1 MIKQKFRRGM
11 SALLAMILLGQSA
24 PAALAAVEDT
34 TAEGSIAITDQ
45 IFPDA
50 AFRKWLGNP
59 AHINGYG
66 ADGVLTAEEL
76 SDIRSIDVA
85 NQNLTTLQG
94 IEVFSALESLNCK
107 NNMLTSLDVS
117 QNTGLKYLHCAFNR
131 ISSLDVSGLKEL
143 ISLNCESNGMTALNL
158 TGCSALEI
166 IYCRNNNLPVVDF
179 STNTKLKFIETF
191 DNKLTDVD
199 LSMLSELE
207 FVHLDH
213 NRLTHLDLSRN
224 TNLSPIGS
232 GFVARNNWLETL
244 TLPVSSSLVVEASV
258 YDEQDPKVGH
268 ERTEWYLDTNFT
280 QPVPDELPANGQ
292 TLYVKWLPN
301 DYTIYFSS
309 NGGSGSMPSQAAV
322 WDTELVL
329 PNNEFSRWGYQFTGW
344 KNTFGNGKIYSAQET
359 VKNLGGEIQGDRVT
373 LYAQWKPIQYHIAFA
388 ENGGSGQMDPITAEY
403 DQVQNLPD
411 CTFTPPDGMEFAG
424 WSLTQGGAVR
434 YKNQASVRN
443 LTAQEGDTVTLYAVW
458 REPVVN
464 QYLQKLDQAF
474 FAYVPTDYTAQDWAE
489 LVAQYEAARTQM
501 ASADEQQLVTLL
513 SQAKREMAQVLTL
526 TKRIEQVTLLWRSTY
541 GEVIGQIDGQAITE
555 ANAVSIGT
563 AAEQALEG
571 LTPEFVAAQTN
582 LKDEE
587 DCQLVAASAVQQV
600 EEIMQGLRR
609 LTEAA
614 QWAAALNGLSTR
626 TMSEVTATW
635 LPVYENAIAEAK
647 MHTAQLQTA
656 LLDALQQRAELSQQ
670 KQQAVA
676 QLHMDH
682 SSYDPSHYTEEGIQ
696 QLDSILHTAVAA
708 IEQASSVSDVKA
720 LLSRAQEDLRAVP
733 DINHQTPPDSGA
745 GGDDGD
751 DNNGGGGSTGGGGS
765 AGGGNDG
772 SPTPPEEV
780 PDSILNLSVSGT
792 VDSTGK
798 VYNAQISADNL
809 SKSVQTV
816 LQAAQTA
823 GTAPAI
829 HIAVTSDAAETVQL
843 ALSTNA
849 LAQLGAHKQATF
861 GMETPIGAI
870 TLDAAAL
877 VSIANW
883 AENRTITMTLT
894 KAAQSRRDSDTS
906 QSLWAWRISCDEKE
920 LTALHGGQAEVSIP
934 YTLSVQQNAAC
945 VIIHTQNA
953 AGGWSEVQTSYDI
966 QRQMA
971 HFVTAAPCVFT
982 VGYDAT
988 MAWSGSFADVDKQ
1001 AWYYP
1006 AVRYVCYYGM
1016 MNGTSAESF
1025 APESEFSRAQMAQI
1039 LYNME
1044 GRPQTIQA
1052 MYTDVSQD
1060 AWYATAISWAMQSGI
1075 LTGYGD
1081 GRVGPDD
1088 PITRE
1093 QLAAILYRYAGQ
1105 KGYDTSA
1112 QADLSGFAD
1121 ADAVSAY
1128 ARLPLSWAHAAG
1140 VVNGTDAI
1148 TLDPNGTATRA
1159 QAATMLMRFHK
1170 TI

>member
-1 MIKQKFRRGM
+1 MMKHKLRRGM
-11 SALLAMILLGQSA
+11 SALLATILLGQCA
-24 PAALAAVEDT
+24 PAALAAPEDT
-34 TAEGSIAITDQ
+34 TVGEAIAITEK

-50 AFRKWLGNP
+50 AFRKWLEHPG
-59 AHINGYG
+59 HINGYG

-76 SDIRSIDVA
+76 ADIRSIDVT

-107 NNMLTSLDVS
+107 NNVLTALDVS
-117 QNTGLKYLHCAFNR
+117 QNTGLKHLHCAFNR

-143 ISLNCESNGMTALNL
+143 ISLNCESNGMTKLDL

-199 LSMLSELE
+199 LSMLSALE

-213 NRLTHLDLSRN
+213 NRLTHLDLSHN

-258 YDEQDPKVGH
+258 YDEQDPKPGY
-268 ERTEWYLDTNFT
+268 ERTAWYLDADFT

-301 DYTIYFSS
+301 DYTIYFSA
-309 NGGSGSMPSQAAV
+309 NGGSGTMPSQATV
-322 WDTELVL
+322 WDTELIL
-329 PNNEFSRWGYQFTGW
+329 PNNGFSRLGYQFTGW
-344 KNTFGNGKIYSAQET
+344 KNTFGDGKIYAAQET

-388 ENGGSGQMDPITAEY
+388 ENGGSGQMDTITAAY

-411 CTFTPPDGMEFAG
+411 CTFTAPEGMEFAG

-434 YKNQASVRN
+434 YKNQAFVRN
-443 LTAQEGDTVTLYAVW
+443 LTAQEGDIVTLYAVW

-464 QYLQKLDQAF
+464 QYLQQLDQAF
-474 FAYVPTDYTAQDWAE
+474 FAYVPTNYTAQDWAE
-489 LVAQYEAARTQM
+489 LAARYEAARTQL
-501 ASADEQQLVTLL
+501 AAADEEQLETLL
-513 SQAKREMAQVLTL
+513 SQAKSKMAQVPTL
-526 TKRIEQVTLLWRSTY
+526 TKRIEQAALLWRNTY
-541 GEVIGQIDGQAITE
+541 GEVIGQIDGQAISE

-563 AAEQALEG
+563 AAEEASEG
-571 LTPEFVAAQTN
+571 LTAEFIAVQTD

-587 DCQLVAASAVQQV
+587 DRQLVAASTVQQV
-600 EEIMQGLRR
+600 EEVMQGLRR
-609 LTEAA
+609 LTAAA
-614 QWAAALNGLSTR
+614 QWAAALNGISTR

-635 LPVYENAIAEAK
+635 LSVYENAIVEAQ
-647 MHTAQLQTA
+647 MYTSQLQAA

-676 QLHMDH
+676 QLHMEH

-696 QLDSILHTAVAA
+696 QLDNILHTAIAA

-720 LLSRAQEDLRAVP
+720 LLTRAQEDLRTVP
-733 DINHQTPPDSGA
+733 DNSPQTPPDSGA
-745 GGDDGD
+745 GGNDGD
-751 DNNGGGGSTGGGGS
+751 NNNGGGGSTGGN
-765 AGGGNDG
+765 NDV
-772 SPTPPEEV
+772 SPTPPEEL
-780 PDSILNLSVSGT
+780 PDSILNLPVTGT
-792 VDSTGK
+792 MDSTGK
-798 VYNAQISADNL
+798 IYNAQISADSL
-809 SKSVQTV
+809 SKFVQTA
-816 LQAAQTA
+816 LQAAQAA

-861 GMETPIGAI
+861 VMETSIGSI
-870 TLDAAAL
+870 SLDAAAL
-877 VSIANW
+877 VSVANW

-894 KAAQSRRDSDTS
+894 EAAQSRQAGDTS
-906 QSLWAWRISCDEKE
+906 QSLWAWRILCDEKE
-920 LTALHGGQAEVSIP
+920 LTELHGGHAEVSIP
-934 YTLSVQQNAAC
+934 YTLGAQQNAAC
-945 VIIHTQNA
+945 VIIRTQNT
-953 AGGWSEVQTSYDI
+953 AGGWSEAQTSYDI
-966 QRQMA
+966 QHQMA
-971 HFVTAAPCVFT
+971 RFVAAAPCVFT
-982 VGYDAT
+982 VGYDDT
-988 MAWSGSFADVDKQ
+988 MAWLGSFVDVDKQ

-1016 MNGTSAESF
+1016 MNGTSTESF
-1025 APESEFSRAQMAQI
+1025 APESGFSRAQMAQI
-1039 LYNME
+1039 LYNLE
-1044 GRPQTIQA
+1044 GRPQTVQA
-1052 MYTDVSQD
+1052 KCTDVSQD
-1060 AWYATAISWAMQSGI
+1060 AWYAAAISWAMKSGI

-1093 QLAAILYRYAGQ
+1093 QLAVTLYRYVGQ
-1105 KGYDTSA
+1105 KGYDISA
-1112 QADLSGFAD
+1112 QGDLSNFAD
-1121 ADAVSAY
+1121 ADAISAY
-1128 ARLPLSWAHAAG
+1128 ARLPLAWAHASG
-1140 VVNGTDAI
+1140 IVNGIDAA
-1148 TLDPNGTATRA
+1148 TLAPDSTATRA
-1159 QAATMLMRFHK
+1159 QAATMLMRFHQ
-1170 TI
+1170 TV

>member
-1 MIKQKFRRGM
+1 MIKQKLRRGM
-11 SALLAMILLGQSA
+11 SALLAMILLGQCA
-24 PAALAAVEDT
+24 PAALAAAGDT
-34 TAEGSIAITDQ
+34 TVEGSIAITDQ

-50 AFRKWLGNP
+50 AFRKWLENP

-66 ADGVLTAEEL
+66 ADGVLTTEEL
-76 SDIRSIDVA
+76 ADIRSIDVA

-107 NNMLTSLDVS
+107 NNMLTALDVS

-131 ISSLDVSGLKEL
+131 IASLDVSGLKEL

-158 TGCSALEI
+158 TGCSAMEI

-213 NRLTHLDLSRN
+213 NRLTHLDLSYN

-258 YDEQDPKVGH
+258 YDEQDPKVGY
-268 ERTEWYLDTNFT
+268 ERTAWYVDANFT

-301 DYTIYFSS
+301 DYTIHFSA
-309 NGGSGSMPSQAAV
+309 NGGSGSMPSHAAV

-329 PNNEFSRWGYQFTGW
+329 PNNEFSRWGYQFNGW
-344 KNTFGNGKIYSAQET
+344 KNTFGDGKIYSAQET

-388 ENGGSGQMDPITAEY
+388 QNGGSGQMDTITAAY

-411 CTFTPPDGMEFAG
+411 CTFTPPKGMEFAG

-443 LTAQEGDTVTLYAVW
+443 LTAQEGDTITLYAVW

-464 QYLQKLDQAF
+464 QYLQQLDQAF
-474 FAYVPTDYTAQDWAE
+474 FAYVPTNYTAQDWAE
-489 LVAQYEAARTQM
+489 LSARYEAARTQL
-501 ASADEQQLVTLL
+501 AAADEEQLATLL
-513 SQAKREMAQVLTL
+513 SQAKSEMAKVSTL
-526 TKRIEQVTLLWRSTY
+526 SKRTEQVALLWRSTY
-541 GEVIGQIDGQAITE
+541 GEVIGQIDGQAISE

-563 AAEQALEG
+563 AAEQASQG
-571 LTPEFVAAQTN
+571 LTPEFVAAQTD
-582 LKDEE
+582 LKNEE
-587 DCQLVAASAVQQV
+587 DRQLVAASTVPQV

-614 QWAAALNGLSTR
+614 QWAAVLNGLSTR

-647 MHTAQLQTA
+647 MHTAQLQIV

-670 KQQAVA
+670 KQQAIA

-682 SSYDPSHYTEEGIQ
+682 SSFDPSHYTEEGIQ
-696 QLDSILHTAVAA
+696 QLDSILHTAVTA
-708 IEQASSVSDVKA
+708 IEQASSVPDVKA
-720 LLSRAQEDLRAVP
+720 LLTRAQEDLRSVP
-733 DINHQTPPDSGA
+733 DNSPQTPPDSGA

-751 DNNGGGGSTGGGGS
+751 NNNSGGGSTGGGNG
-765 AGGGNDG
+765 G
-772 SPTPPEEV
+772 SPTPPEEM
-780 PDSILNLSVSGT
+780 PDSILNLQVSGT

-798 VYNAQISADNL
+798 VYNAQISADSL
-809 SKSVQTV
+809 SKSVQTA
-816 LQAAQTA
+816 LQAAQAA

-829 HIAVTSDAAETVQL
+829 HVAVTADAAETVQL
-843 ALSTNA
+843 GLSTNA
-849 LAQLGAHKQATF
+849 LTQLGAHKHATF
-861 GMETPIGAI
+861 VMETPIGSI

-877 VSIANW
+877 VSVANW

-894 KAAQSRRDSDTS
+894 KAAQSHRAGDAS
-906 QSLWAWRISCDEKE
+906 QSLWAWRISCDGKE
-920 LTALHGGQAEVSIP
+920 LTELHGGQAEVSIP
-934 YTLSVQQNAAC
+934 YALGAQQNAAC
-945 VIIHTQNA
+945 VIIHTQNT
-953 AGGWSEVQTSYDI
+953 AGNWLEVQTSYDT
-966 QRQMA
+966 QHQMA
-971 HFVTAAPCVFT
+971 RFVTAAPCLFT
-982 VGYDAT
+982 VDYDDT
-988 MAWSGSFADVDKQ
+988 MAWSGSFVDVDKQ

-1025 APESEFSRAQMAQI
+1025 APENEFSRAQMAQI
-1039 LYNME
+1039 LYNLE
-1044 GRPQTIQA
+1044 GRPRTVQTA
-1052 MYTDVSQD
+1052 YTDVSQD
-1060 AWYATAISWAMQSGI
+1060 AWYAAAISWAIQSGI

-1105 KGYDTSA
+1105 KGYDTSV

-1121 ADAVSAY
+1121 ADAISAY
-1128 ARLPLSWAHAAG
+1128 ARLPLAWAHAAG
-1140 VVNGTDAI
+1140 IVNGTNAT
-1148 TLDPNGTATRA
+1148 TLAPGGTATRA

-1170 TI
+1170 NV